1 MVSIP
6 QQNVLGEVR
15 IQRTAT
21 SMVPDLEDRPYLER
35 LKELIKIKR
44 LKIKRHD
51 SLDIINYNHGMWKHT
66 SLDLC
71 HESVFVSVFFLSFG
85 QGVRMVM
92 VVLYAYRKSCC
103 LELIIFNVS
112 DNHCV
117 PKMLCLECCVVGL

>member
-6 QQNVLGEVR
+6 QQDVLGEVR

-71 HESVFVSVFFLSFG
+71 LESVFVLVFFIIWSGSQDGDGSIICIQKILLS
-85 QGVRMVM
+85 
-92 VVLYAYRKSCC
+92 
-103 LELIIFNVS
+103 
-112 DNHCV
+112 
-117 PKMLCLECCVVGL
+117 

>member
-6 QQNVLGEVR
+6 QQDVLGEVR

-21 SMVPDLEDRPYLER
+21 SMVPDLEDRAYLEI

-51 SLDIINYNHGMWKHT
+51 SLDIINYNRGMWKHT

-71 HESVFVSVFFLSFG
+71 HESVFVSVFFFIIWSGSQDGDGSIICIQKILLS
-85 QGVRMVM
+85 
-92 VVLYAYRKSCC
+92 
-103 LELIIFNVS
+103 
-112 DNHCV
+112 
-117 PKMLCLECCVVGL
+117 